1 MSTNTTTI
9 DRATAATA
17 ATTGSRGGGGWQR
30 WQQKAAPYLFLSPFL
45 ILFCVV
51 GGLCTSGSDPLAS
64 SHREEVGRKP
74 APCGVRDGNRGII
87 AR

>member
-1 MSTNTTTI
+1 MP
-9 DRATAATA
+9 AFVFV
-17 ATTGSRGGGGWQR
+17 
-30 WQQKAAPYLFLSPFL
+30 LFLTLPIVAAFFVDADIFVLFL

>member
-1 MSTNTTTI
+1 VP
-9 DRATAATA
+9 AFVFV
-17 ATTGSRGGGGWQR
+17 
-30 WQQKAAPYLFLSPFL
+30 LFLTLPIVAAFFVDADIFVLFL

>member
-1 MSTNTTTI
+1 MP
-9 DRATAATA
+9 AFVFV
-17 ATTGSRGGGGWQR
+17 
-30 WQQKAAPYLFLSPFL
+30 LFLTLPIVAAFFADADIFVLFL

-74 APCGVRDGNRGII
+74 APSGIRDGNRGII

>member
-1 MSTNTTTI
+1 VPLHLPGSNLPWETTVP
-9 DRATAATA
+9 AFVFV
-17 ATTGSRGGGGWQR
+17 
-30 WQQKAAPYLFLSPFL
+30 LFLTLPIVAAFFVDADIFVLFL